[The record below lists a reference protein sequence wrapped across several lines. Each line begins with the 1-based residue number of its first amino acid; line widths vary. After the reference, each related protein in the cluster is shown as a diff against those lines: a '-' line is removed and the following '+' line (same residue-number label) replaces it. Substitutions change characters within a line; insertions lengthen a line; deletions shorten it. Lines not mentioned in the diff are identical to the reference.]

1 MSYSFARHKWS
12 ENIMA
17 LFYCCFHSPMVGV
30 PHHRCQHLLAHLV
43 PLLPF
48 LPMAKA
54 EWRCPQHCLPK
65 PAVLA
70 WLDWRWCSA
79 LRWRLFCPSTDGDWI
94 RGNERKKEPA
104 QNHRH
109 KSQQGLESAA
119 WGRKQPSSPHLRT
132 QLSLLQGRK
141 NHTQERGPCFLLSKP
156 STIILKVHYYS
167 KESTLP
173 LKLLQVLLLLG
184 N

>member
-1 MSYSFARHKWS
+1 MLHTLS
-12 ENIMA
+12 
-17 LFYCCFHSPMVGV
+17 FHSPVMGCAT
-30 PHHRCQHLLAHLV
+30 PSLFTPPSSPGSLTTIYQRQNLSGC
-43 PLLPF
+43 
-48 LPMAKA
+48 
-54 EWRCPQHCLPK
+54 RPQHCLPK

-70 WLDWRWCSA
+70 WSDWRWGSA
-79 LRWRLFCPSTDGDWI
+79 LRWRLFCPRTDGDWI

-104 QNHRH
+104 QNHGH
-109 KSQQGLESAA
+109 KSQQGLESTA

-141 NHTQERGPCFLLSKP
+141 NHTRERGPCFLLFKP
-156 STIILKVHYYS
+156 STIILKDHYYS

-173 LKLLQVLLLLG
+173 FKLPWVLLLLG